1 MHGGRGRM
9 MQIPRLP
16 EAERRPITRSTVRR
30 VVEFFRPYRLRVALT
45 VLIIIVVA
53 VIGLVNPFLLKL
65 IIDDAIPNRD
75 LGELY
80 LYIGLMIV
88 LPIATGLI
96 GVGQT
101 YLNTL
106 IGQNVMQDLRNA
118 LYGHLQRMPLR
129 FFTSTRT
136 GEIQAR
142 LSSDVSGVQQVVTD
156 TATSIV
162 SNLATA
168 ISTVIAMWLISWQM
182 TLISLGLLPFFLF
195 VTYKVGEVRRDVQT
209 ETQETI
215 ADMSSQVEETLSVS
229 GMLLTKAFGRQSREV
244 ANFRTINQRLT
255 RLQIKQQM
263 IGRWFFMIIG
273 TFFSITPAFVYWY
286 AGVQIIG
293 GNSVL
298 TIGDIVAFT
307 TLQSR
312 LFFPLGQMLNV
323 QVEIQGAFALFDRI
337 FEYLDLSI
345 EIEDRDDAITLDPEH
360 VEGCLAFNHVFFRY
374 PDAAPAVVDARSNGA
389 IGLGDPDLDST
400 EPDFDFVQP
409 GAEVLSPMSVA
420 MLAADGLASGAEDI
434 VTDRPTQEPAV
445 TAAFEL
451 IDIDFVIEPGQL
463 AALVGPSGSGKTT
476 IALLVP
482 RIYEVD
488 AGSVMIDGID
498 VRDVTLASLGNII
511 GIVTQ
516 ETYLFHSTIRE
527 NIAYGRADASQEEIE
542 AAARAA
548 AIHDR
553 IMELPQGYETV
564 VGERGFKLS
573 GGEKQRV
580 AIARVI
586 LKNPR
591 ILILDEAT
599 SALDT
604 RSERLIQSALEPL
617 MRNRT
622 TLAIAHRLSTILAA
636 DVILVVD
643 RGRIVERGTHEE
655 LLRRGGLYAKL
666 YRQQF
671 GASSKRSKRLGDV
684 ASVGAALEVSIPKR
698 DEE

>member
-1 MHGGRGRM
+1 
-9 MQIPRLP
+9 
-16 EAERRPITRSTVRR
+16 
-30 VVEFFRPYRLRVALT
+30 
-45 VLIIIVVA
+45 
-53 VIGLVNPFLLKL
+53 
-65 IIDDAIPNRD
+65 
-75 LGELY
+75 
-80 LYIGLMIV
+80 
-88 LPIATGLI
+88 
-96 GVGQT
+96 
-101 YLNTL
+101 
-106 IGQNVMQDLRNA
+106 
-118 LYGHLQRMPLR
+118 MPLR

-182 TLISLGLLPFFLF
+182 TLISLGLLPIFLF
-195 VTYKVGEVRRDVQT
+195 MTYKVGEVRRGIRT

-215 ADMSSQVEETLSVS
+215 ADMTSQVEETLSVS
-229 GMLLTKAFGRQSREV
+229 GMLLSKAFGRQDRAIEDFQ
-244 ANFRTINQRLT
+244 AINRRLT
-255 RLQIKQQM
+255 LLQIKQQM

-273 TFFSITPAFVYWY
+273 TFFSVTPAFVYWY
-286 AGVQIIG
+286 AGLQIIG
-293 GNSVL
+293 GNASL

-323 QVEIQGAFALFDRI
+323 QVEIQVAFALFDRI
-337 FEYLDLSI
+337 FEYLDLPV
-345 EIEDRDDAITLDPEH
+345 EITDRLNAVTLKPKHVRGHVAFHHVYFQYPGAAPREGGSRENDAVD
-360 VEGCLAFNHVFFRY
+360 VEGERRLARVNREIDMVSTGAESL
-374 PDAAPAVVDARSNGA
+374 PPTPAAPFARDGVADGVDPTVP
-389 IGLGDPDLDST
+389 GDVP
-400 EPDFDFVQP
+400 ER
-409 GAEVLSPMSVA
+409 GVLSP
-420 MLAADGLASGAEDI
+420 
-434 VTDRPTQEPAV
+434 
-445 TAAFEL
+445 FEL
-451 IDIDFVIEPGQL
+451 IDIDFEIEPGQL

-482 RIYEVD
+482 RIYDVD
-488 AGSVMIDGID
+488 SGSVTIDDMD
-498 VRDVTLASLGNII
+498 VRNVTLASLGSVI

-527 NIAYGRADASQEEIE
+527 NIAYGRMDATQAELE

-553 IMELPQGYETV
+553 ILELPEGYETI

-586 LKNPR
+586 LKDPR

-604 RSERLIQSALEPL
+604 RSERLIQAALDPL

-643 RGRIVERGTHEE
+643 RGRIIERGTHDE
-655 LLRRGGLYAKL
+655 LLQRGGLYARL
-666 YRQQF
+666 YHQQF
-671 GASSKRSKRLGDV
+671 APAPARSDL
-684 ASVGAALEVSIPKR
+684 AEQAH
-698 DEE
+698 

>member
-1 MHGGRGRM
+1 MHGSGGGGGGRLMRAD
-9 MQIPRLP
+9 PLP
-16 EAERRPITRSTVRR
+16 ESERRQVTSKTVRR
-30 VVEFFRPYRLRVALT
+30 ILQFFRPYRLRVSLT
-45 VLIIIVVA
+45 VVAIIVVA
-53 VIGLVNPFLLKL
+53 VIGLANPFLLKL
-65 IIDDAIPNRD
+65 VIDEAIPNRD
-75 LGELY
+75 LNR
-80 LYIGLMIV
+80 LYIYVGLMIA
-88 LPIATGLI
+88 LPIVTGLI

-101 YLNTL
+101 YLNTV
-106 IGQNVMQDLRNA
+106 IGQSVMQDLRDA

-142 LSSDVSGVQQVVTD
+142 LNSDVSGVQQVVTD

-168 ISTVIAMWLISWQM
+168 ISTIVAMWLISWQM
-182 TLISLGLLPFFLF
+182 TLISLGLLPIFLF
-195 VTYKVGEVRRDVQT
+195 LTYKVGEVRREVKT

-215 ADMSSQVEETLSVS
+215 ADMTSQVEETLSVS
-229 GMLLTKAFGRQSREV
+229 GMLLTKAFGRQGRAV
-244 ANFRTINQRLT
+244 AEFQAINQRLT
-255 RLQIKQQM
+255 LLQIKQQM

-273 TFFSITPAFVYWY
+273 TFFSVTPAFVYWY

-293 GNSVL
+293 GNASL

-323 QVEIQGAFALFDRI
+323 QVEIQVAFALFDRI
-337 FEYLDLSI
+337 FEYLDLPV
-345 EIEDRDDAITLDPEH
+345 EIADRPNAITLDPEYVSGH
-360 VEGCLAFNHVFFRY
+360 VAFRHVYFRY
-374 PDAAPAVVDARSNGA
+374 PGNPPRRGGRRLADA
-389 IGLGDPDLDST
+389 I
-400 EPDFDFVQP
+400 E
-409 GAEVLSPMSVA
+409 AESQQRFA
-420 MLAADGLASGAEDI
+420 AADGETEIVSPEVESLLATPATPFAIDGVAENKDLASPDGVPEAP
-434 VTDRPTQEPAV
+434 VRAP
-445 TAAFEL
+445 FEL
-451 IDIDFVIEPGQL
+451 IDIDFDIEPGQL
-463 AALVGPSGSGKTT
+463 AALVGPSGAGKTT

-482 RIYEVD
+482 RIYDVE
-488 AGSVMIDGID
+488 AGSVSIDGTD
-498 VRDVTLASLGNII
+498 VRDITLASLGSII
-511 GIVTQ
+511 GLVTQ

-527 NIAYGRADASQEEIE
+527 NIAYGRMDATQSEIE
-542 AAARAA
+542 AAAYAA

-553 IMELPQGYETV
+553 IMELPEGYETI

-586 LKNPR
+586 LKDPR

-604 RSERLIQSALEPL
+604 RSERLIQAALDPL

-643 RGRIVERGTHEE
+643 RGRVVERGTHGE
-655 LLRRGGLYAKL
+655 LIQRGGLYAKL

-671 GASSKRSKRLGDV
+671 ASSTSRT
-684 ASVGAALEVSIPKR
+684 ALAEPAT
-698 DEE
+698 

>member
-1 MHGGRGRM
+1 MHGGGGGGGGRLM
-9 MQIPRLP
+9 RTAPLS
-16 EAERRPITRSTVRR
+16 ESDRRPVTSRTVRR
-30 VVEFFRPYRLRVALT
+30 ILQFFRPYRLRVSFT
-45 VLIIIVVA
+45 VVAIIAVA
-53 VIGLVNPFLLKL
+53 VIGLANPFLLKQ

-75 LGELY
+75 LNRLY
-80 LYIGLMIV
+80 LYAGLMLV
-88 LPIATGLI
+88 LPIVTGLI

-101 YLNTL
+101 YLNTV
-106 IGQNVMQDLRNA
+106 IGQRVMQDLRDA

-168 ISTVIAMWLISWQM
+168 ISTVFAMWLISWQM
-182 TLISLGLLPFFLF
+182 TLISLGLLPIFLF
-195 VTYKVGEVRRDVQT
+195 VTYKVGEVRREVKT

-215 ADMSSQVEETLSVS
+215 ADMTSQVEETLSVS
-229 GMLLTKAFGRQSREV
+229 GMLLTKAFGRQSRAV
-244 ANFRTINQRLT
+244 SDFQTINERLT
-255 RLQIKQQM
+255 ILQIKQQM

-273 TFFSITPAFVYWY
+273 TFFSVTPAFVYWY
-286 AGVQIIG
+286 AGTQIIG
-293 GNSVL
+293 GSASL

-323 QVEIQGAFALFDRI
+323 QVEIQVAFALFDRI
-337 FEYLDLSI
+337 FEYLDLPV
-345 EIEDRDDAITLDPEH
+345 EIADRENAIALDPKR
-360 VEGCLAFNHVFFRY
+360 VEGHVSFRHVYFRY
-374 PDAAPAVVDARSNGA
+374 PDAARSKGSPGGNDVLDEEDRGRGNLGSDAGMGS
-389 IGLGDPDLDST
+389 
-400 EPDFDFVQP
+400 Q
-409 GAEVLSPMSVA
+409 GAEAVLPAPSAAFAINGPVEDESPV
-420 MLAADGLASGAEDI
+420 DYASG
-434 VTDRPTQEPAV
+434 DRA
-445 TAAFEL
+445 TAARVPL
-451 IDIDFVIEPGQL
+451 ALVDIDFEIKPGQL
-463 AALVGPSGSGKTT
+463 AALVGPSGAGKTT

-482 RIYEVD
+482 RIYDVD
-488 AGSVMIDGID
+488 SGSVAIDGID
-498 VRDVTLASLGNII
+498 VRDLTLASLGSLI
-511 GIVTQ
+511 GLVTQ

-527 NIAYGRADASQEEIE
+527 NIAYGRLDAMQEEIE

-553 IMELPQGYETV
+553 VMELPEGYETV

-586 LKNPR
+586 LKDPR

-604 RSERLIQSALEPL
+604 RSERLIQAALDPL

-636 DVILVVD
+636 DLILVVD
-643 RGRIVERGTHEE
+643 RGRIVERGRHDE
-655 LLRRGGLYAKL
+655 LLRQGGLYEKL

-671 GASSKRSKRLGDV
+671 APSTKRSNRN
-684 ASVGAALEVSIPKR
+684 AETER
-698 DEE
+698 

>member
-1 MHGGRGRM
+1 MHRGGGGGGGRL
-9 MQIPRLP
+9 MQTAPLP
-16 EAERRPITRSTVRR
+16 ESERRPVTSKTVRR
-30 VVEFFRPYRLRVALT
+30 ILQFFRPYWLRVALT
-45 VLIIIVVA
+45 VVAIIAVA
-53 VIGLVNPFLLKL
+53 IIGLINPFLLKL
-65 IIDDAIPNRD
+65 IIDEAIPNRD
-75 LGELY
+75 LNR
-80 LYIGLMIV
+80 LYIYVSLMIV
-88 LPIATGLI
+88 LPIITGLI
-96 GVGQT
+96 GVGQP
-101 YLNTL
+101 YLNTV
-106 IGQNVMQDLRNA
+106 IGQSVMQDLRNA
-118 LYGHLQRMPLR
+118 LYEHLQRMPLR

-156 TATSIV
+156 TASSIV
-162 SNLATA
+162 SNLAIA
-168 ISTVIAMWLISWQM
+168 ISTVVAMWLISWQM
-182 TLISLGLLPFFLF
+182 TLISLGLLPIFLF
-195 VTYKVGEVRRDVQT
+195 VTYKVGEVRREVKT
-209 ETQETI
+209 ETQVTI
-215 ADMSSQVEETLSVS
+215 ADMTSQVEETLSVS
-229 GMLLTKAFGRQSREV
+229 GMLLTKAFGRQGR
-244 ANFRTINQRLT
+244 AIADFQAINQRLT
-255 RLQIKQQM
+255 VLQIKQQM

-293 GNSVL
+293 GSMAL

-323 QVEIQGAFALFDRI
+323 QVEIQVAFALFDRI
-337 FEYLDLSI
+337 FEYLDLPV
-345 EIEDRDDAITLDPEH
+345 EIADRENAVTLNPKQVRGH
-360 VEGCLAFNHVFFRY
+360 VVFRNVSFRY
-374 PDAAPAVVDARSNGA
+374 PGVPAHRVGRRSAEDTDVPGGRLRADANGEVDSIPTA
-389 IGLGDPDLDST
+389 
-400 EPDFDFVQP
+400 
-409 GAEVLSPMSVA
+409 AESLLPTPN
-420 MLAADGLASGAEDI
+420 LPLASPVIAESLE
-434 VTDRPTQEPAV
+434 PTIPHGLPDASV
-445 TAAFEL
+445 RAPFEL
-451 IDIDFVIEPGQL
+451 IDIGFEVEPGQL

-482 RIYEVD
+482 RIYDVD
-488 AGSVMIDGID
+488 SGSVVIDGID
-498 VRDVTLASLGNII
+498 VRDLTLASLGRII
-511 GIVTQ
+511 GLVTQ

-527 NIAYGRADASQEEIE
+527 NIAYGRMDATQDEIE

-553 IMELPQGYETV
+553 VMQLPEGYETV

-586 LKNPR
+586 LKDPR

-604 RSERLIQSALEPL
+604 RSERLIQAALDPL

-643 RGRIVERGTHEE
+643 RGRIIERGTHEE

-671 GASSKRSKRLGDV
+671 APSTTRAGVVEQAF
-684 ASVGAALEVSIPKR
+684 
-698 DEE
+698 

>member
-9 MQIPRLP
+9 MQTPRLR
-16 EAERRPITRSTVRR
+16 EAERRPITRATVLR
-30 VVEFFRPYRLRVALT
+30 VLAFFRPYRVRVALT
-45 VLIIIVVA
+45 VLAIMIIS

-65 IIDDAIPNRD
+65 IIDDAIPNRN
-75 LGELY
+75 LGDLY
-80 LYIGLMIV
+80 LYVGLMIA

-96 GVGQT
+96 GVGQS

-106 IGQNVMQDLRNA
+106 IGQNVMEDLRNE
-118 LYGHLQRMPLR
+118 LYRHLQRMPLR

-168 ISTVIAMWLISWQM
+168 VSTVIAMWLISWQM

-195 VTYKVGEVRRDVQT
+195 MTYRVGEVRRDVQT
-209 ETQETI
+209 ETQEAI
-215 ADMSSQVEETLSVS
+215 ADMTSQVEETLSVS
-229 GMLLTKAFGRQSREV
+229 GMLLSKVFGRQSREV
-244 ANFRTINQRLT
+244 GNFQSINRRLT
-255 RLQIKQQM
+255 TLQIKQQM

-323 QVEIQGAFALFDRI
+323 QVEIQVAFALFDRI
-337 FEYLDLSI
+337 FEYLDLPV
-345 EIEDRDDAITLDPEH
+345 EIEDREDAIAIDPDH
-360 VEGCLAFNHVFFRY
+360 VQGRIAFNHVYFRY
-374 PDAAPAVVDARSNGA
+374 PGAAPPMVELQDAVIDAGNPETVRT
-389 IGLGDPDLDST
+389 DPDLA
-400 EPDFDFVQP
+400 FDHAGAGTLLPTASMLPGDGFVP
-409 GAEVLSPMSVA
+409 ALEKIIAER
-420 MLAADGLASGAEDI
+420 ASGLSGVAS
-434 VTDRPTQEPAV
+434 
-445 TAAFEL
+445 FEL
-451 IDIDFVIEPGQL
+451 KDIDFKVEPGQL

-476 IALLVP
+476 IALLLA
-482 RIYEVD
+482 RIYDVE

-498 VRDVTLASLGNII
+498 VRDVTLESLGSII

-527 NIAYGRADASQEEIE
+527 NIAYGRIDATQEEIE
-542 AAARAA
+542 AASRAA
-548 AIHDR
+548 AIHER
-553 IMELPQGYETV
+553 VMELPQGYETV

-586 LKNPR
+586 LKNPS

-636 DVILVVD
+636 DVILVVE
-643 RGRIVERGTHEE
+643 RGKIVERGTHEE
-655 LLRRGGLYAKL
+655 LLRRGGLYARL

-671 GASSKRSKRLGDV
+671 AASSRPSNSHLDTTRVPAGAETAAPRS
-684 ASVGAALEVSIPKR
+684 
-698 DEE
+698 DER

>member
-1 MHGGRGRM
+1 MHRGGGGGGGRL
-9 MQIPRLP
+9 MQTAPLP
-16 EAERRPITRSTVRR
+16 ESERRPVTSKTVRR
-30 VVEFFRPYRLRVALT
+30 ILQFFRPYWLRVALT
-45 VLIIIVVA
+45 VVAIIAVA
-53 VIGLVNPFLLKL
+53 IIGLVNPFLLKL
-65 IIDDAIPNRD
+65 IIDEAIPNRD
-75 LGELY
+75 LNR
-80 LYIGLMIV
+80 LYIYVGLMIV
-88 LPIATGLI
+88 LPIITGLI

-101 YLNTL
+101 YLNTV
-106 IGQNVMQDLRNA
+106 IGQSVMQDLRNA
-118 LYGHLQRMPLR
+118 LYEHLQRMPLR

-168 ISTVIAMWLISWQM
+168 ISTIVAMWLISWQM
-182 TLISLGLLPFFLF
+182 TLISLGLLPIFLI
-195 VTYKVGEVRRDVQT
+195 VTYKVGEARRDVKT

-215 ADMSSQVEETLSVS
+215 ADMTSQVEETLSVS
-229 GMLLTKAFGRQSREV
+229 GMLLTKAFGRQSR
-244 ANFRTINQRLT
+244 AIADFQGINTRLT
-255 RLQIKQQM
+255 ALQIKQQM

-293 GNSVL
+293 GNATL

-323 QVEIQGAFALFDRI
+323 QVEIQVAFALFDRI
-337 FEYLDLSI
+337 FEYLDLPV
-345 EIEDRDDAITLDPEH
+345 EIADRENAISLDPKRVQGH
-360 VEGCLAFNHVFFRY
+360 VSFRHVNFRY
-374 PDAAPAVVDARSNGA
+374 PDVARRNGQRRGNDVLDEEDRGRGNLGSDAGMGS
-389 IGLGDPDLDST
+389 
-400 EPDFDFVQP
+400 Q
-409 GAEVLSPMSVA
+409 GAEAVLPAPSAAFAINGPVEDESPV
-420 MLAADGLASGAEDI
+420 DYASG
-434 VTDRPTQEPAV
+434 DRA
-445 TAAFEL
+445 TAARVPFAL
-451 IDIDFVIEPGQL
+451 VDIDFEIKPGQL
-463 AALVGPSGSGKTT
+463 AALVGPSGAGKTS

-482 RIYEVD
+482 RIYDVD
-488 AGSVMIDGID
+488 SGSVAIDGID
-498 VRDVTLASLGNII
+498 VRDLTLASLGSII
-511 GIVTQ
+511 GLVTQ

-527 NIAYGRADASQEEIE
+527 NIAYGRMDATQEEIE

-553 IMELPQGYETV
+553 IVELPERYETV

-586 LKNPR
+586 LKDPR

-604 RSERLIQSALEPL
+604 RSERLIQAALDPL

-636 DVILVVD
+636 DLILVVD
-643 RGRIVERGTHEE
+643 RGRIVERGTHDQ
-655 LLRRGGLYAKL
+655 LLQQGGLYEKL

-671 GASSKRSKRLGDV
+671 APTAKRSNRDAESDQVRRGP
-684 ASVGAALEVSIPKR
+684 AAAL
-698 DEE
+698 

>member
-1 MHGGRGRM
+1 MHGGGGGGGRLM
-9 MQIPRLP
+9 RATPLP
-16 EAERRPITRSTVRR
+16 EWERRPVSTQTIRR
-30 VVEFFRPYRLRVALT
+30 ILQFFRPYRLRVSFT
-45 VLIIIVVA
+45 VVAIIAVA
-53 VIGLVNPFLLKL
+53 VIGLANPFLLKQ

-75 LGELY
+75 LNRLY
-80 LYIGLMIV
+80 LYVGLMIV
-88 LPIATGLI
+88 LPIITGLI

-101 YLNTL
+101 YLNTV
-106 IGQNVMQDLRNA
+106 IGQRVMQDLRDA

-168 ISTVIAMWLISWQM
+168 LSTIVAMWLISWQM
-182 TLISLGLLPFFLF
+182 TLISLGLLPIFLF
-195 VTYKVGEVRRDVQT
+195 ITYKVGEVRRELKT

-215 ADMSSQVEETLSVS
+215 ADMTSQVEETLSVS
-229 GMLLTKAFGRQSREV
+229 GMLLSKAFGRQSR
-244 ANFRTINQRLT
+244 AIADFQTINERLT
-255 RLQIKQQM
+255 MLQIKQQM
-263 IGRWFFMIIG
+263 VGRWFFMIIG
-273 TFFSITPAFVYWY
+273 TFFSVTPAFVYWY
-286 AGVQIIG
+286 AGLQIIG
-293 GNSVL
+293 GNVAL

-323 QVEIQGAFALFDRI
+323 QVEIQVAFALFDRI
-337 FEYLDLSI
+337 FEYLDLPV
-345 EIEDRDDAITLDPEH
+345 EIADRQNAVSLDPKQVRGH
-360 VEGCLAFNHVFFRY
+360 VAFRHVYFRY
-374 PDAAPAVVDARSNGA
+374 PGVAAGGGGQAEDAADGGDKHRLARADRA
-389 IGLGDPDLDST
+389 IDVIP
-400 EPDFDFVQP
+400 P
-409 GAEVLSPMSVA
+409 GAESLLPTP
-420 MLAADGLASGAEDI
+420 AAQIA
-434 VTDRPTQEPAV
+434 TDRLADDGEPTVRDGVPEPRLRAP
-445 TAAFEL
+445 FEL
-451 IDIDFVIEPGQL
+451 IDIDFAIEPGQL

-482 RIYEVD
+482 RIYDVD
-488 AGSVMIDGID
+488 SGSVSIDGID
-498 VRDVTLASLGNII
+498 VRDIALASLGSVI
-511 GIVTQ
+511 GLVTQ

-527 NIAYGRADASQEEIE
+527 NIAYGRLDASQDEIE
-542 AAARAA
+542 AAALAA
-548 AIHDR
+548 AIHNR
-553 IMELPQGYETV
+553 IMELPERYETV

-586 LKNPR
+586 LKDPR

-604 RSERLIQSALEPL
+604 RSERLIQAALDPL

-636 DVILVVD
+636 DVILVVN
-643 RGRIVERGTHEE
+643 RGRIVERGTHAE
-655 LLRRGGLYAKL
+655 LLQRGGLYAKL

-671 GASSKRSKRLGDV
+671 APSTTRT
-684 ASVGAALEVSIPKR
+684 AFAEQAH
-698 DEE
+698 

>member
-1 MHGGRGRM
+1 MHRGGGGGGGRL
-9 MQIPRLP
+9 MQTAPLP
-16 EAERRPITRSTVRR
+16 ESERRPVTSKTVRR
-30 VVEFFRPYRLRVALT
+30 ILQFFRPYWLRVALT
-45 VLIIIVVA
+45 VVAIIAVA
-53 VIGLVNPFLLKL
+53 IIGLVNPFLLKL
-65 IIDDAIPNRD
+65 IIDEAIPNRD
-75 LGELY
+75 LNR
-80 LYIGLMIV
+80 LYIYVGLMIV
-88 LPIATGLI
+88 LPIITGLI

-101 YLNTL
+101 YLNTV
-106 IGQNVMQDLRNA
+106 IGQSVMQDLRNA
-118 LYGHLQRMPLR
+118 LYEHLQRMPLR

-168 ISTVIAMWLISWQM
+168 ISTIVAMWLISWQM
-182 TLISLGLLPFFLF
+182 TLISLGLLPVFLI
-195 VTYKVGEVRRDVQT
+195 VTYKVGEARRDVKT

-215 ADMSSQVEETLSVS
+215 ADMTSQVEETLSVS
-229 GMLLTKAFGRQSREV
+229 GMLLTKAFGRQSR
-244 ANFRTINQRLT
+244 AIADFQGINTRLT
-255 RLQIKQQM
+255 ALQIKQQM

-293 GNSVL
+293 GNATL

-323 QVEIQGAFALFDRI
+323 QVEIQVAFALFDRI
-337 FEYLDLSI
+337 FEYLDLPV
-345 EIEDRDDAITLDPEH
+345 EIADRENAISLDPKRVQGH
-360 VEGCLAFNHVFFRY
+360 VSFRHVNFRY
-374 PDAAPAVVDARSNGA
+374 PDVARRNGQRRGNDVLDEEDRGRGNLGSDAGMGS
-389 IGLGDPDLDST
+389 
-400 EPDFDFVQP
+400 Q
-409 GAEVLSPMSVA
+409 GAEAVLPAPSAAFAINGPVEDESPV
-420 MLAADGLASGAEDI
+420 DYASG
-434 VTDRPTQEPAV
+434 DRA
-445 TAAFEL
+445 TAARVPFAL
-451 IDIDFVIEPGQL
+451 VDIDFEIKPGQL
-463 AALVGPSGSGKTT
+463 AALVGPSGAGKTS

-482 RIYEVD
+482 RIYDVD
-488 AGSVMIDGID
+488 SGSVAIDGID
-498 VRDVTLASLGNII
+498 VRDLTLASLGSII
-511 GIVTQ
+511 GLVTQ

-527 NIAYGRADASQEEIE
+527 NIAYGRMDATQEEIE

-553 IMELPQGYETV
+553 IVELPERYETV

-586 LKNPR
+586 LKDPR

-604 RSERLIQSALEPL
+604 RSERLIQAALDPL

-636 DVILVVD
+636 DLILVVD
-643 RGRIVERGTHEE
+643 RGRIVERGTHDQ
-655 LLRRGGLYAKL
+655 LLQQGGLYEKL

-671 GASSKRSKRLGDV
+671 APTAKRSNRDAESDQVRRGP
-684 ASVGAALEVSIPKR
+684 AAAL
-698 DEE
+698 

>member
-1 MHGGRGRM
+1 MHGGGGGGGGRLM
-9 MQIPRLP
+9 RADPLP
-16 EAERRPITRSTVRR
+16 ESERRQVTSKTVRR
-30 VVEFFRPYRLRVALT
+30 ILQFFRPYRLRVSLT
-45 VLIIIVVA
+45 VVAIIVVA
-53 VIGLVNPFLLKL
+53 VIGLANPFLLKL
-65 IIDDAIPNRD
+65 VIDEAIPNRD
-75 LGELY
+75 LNR
-80 LYIGLMIV
+80 LYIYVGLMIA
-88 LPIATGLI
+88 LPIVTGLI

-101 YLNTL
+101 YLNTV
-106 IGQNVMQDLRNA
+106 IGQSVMQDLRDA

-142 LSSDVSGVQQVVTD
+142 LNSDVSGVQQVVTD

-168 ISTVIAMWLISWQM
+168 ISTIVAMWLISWQM
-182 TLISLGLLPFFLF
+182 TLISLGLLPIFLF
-195 VTYKVGEVRRDVQT
+195 LTYKVGEVRREVKT

-215 ADMSSQVEETLSVS
+215 ADMTSQVEETLSVS
-229 GMLLTKAFGRQSREV
+229 GMLLTKAFGRQGRAV
-244 ANFRTINQRLT
+244 AEFQAINQRLT
-255 RLQIKQQM
+255 LLQIKQQM

-273 TFFSITPAFVYWY
+273 TFFSVTPAFVYWY

-293 GNSVL
+293 GNASL

-323 QVEIQGAFALFDRI
+323 QVEIQVAFALFDRI
-337 FEYLDLSI
+337 FEYLDLPV
-345 EIEDRDDAITLDPEH
+345 EIADRPNAVTLDPKH
-360 VEGCLAFNHVFFRY
+360 VSGHVAFRHVYFRY
-374 PDAAPAVVDARSNGA
+374 PGNPPRRGGRRLADA
-389 IGLGDPDLDST
+389 I
-400 EPDFDFVQP
+400 E
-409 GAEVLSPMSVA
+409 AESQQRFA
-420 MLAADGLASGAEDI
+420 AADGETEIVSPEVESLLATPATPFAIDGVAENKDLASPDGVPEAP
-434 VTDRPTQEPAV
+434 VRAP
-445 TAAFEL
+445 FEL
-451 IDIDFVIEPGQL
+451 IDIDFDIEPGQL
-463 AALVGPSGSGKTT
+463 AALVGPSGAGKTT

-482 RIYEVD
+482 RIYDVE
-488 AGSVMIDGID
+488 AGSVSIDGTD
-498 VRDVTLASLGNII
+498 VRDITLASLGSVI
-511 GIVTQ
+511 GLVTQ

-527 NIAYGRADASQEEIE
+527 NIAYGRIDATQSEIE
-542 AAARAA
+542 AAAYAA

-553 IMELPQGYETV
+553 IMELPEGYETI

-586 LKNPR
+586 LKDPR

-604 RSERLIQSALEPL
+604 RSERLIQAALDPL

-622 TLAIAHRLSTILAA
+622 TLAIAHRLSTILDA

-643 RGRIVERGTHEE
+643 RGRVVERGTHGE
-655 LLRRGGLYAKL
+655 LIQRGGLYAKL

-671 GASSKRSKRLGDV
+671 ASSTSRT
-684 ASVGAALEVSIPKR
+684 ALAEPAT
-698 DEE
+698 

>member
-1 MHGGRGRM
+1 MHGGGGGGGGRLM
-9 MQIPRLP
+9 RTAPLP
-16 EAERRPITRSTVRR
+16 ESERRPLTSETVRR
-30 VVEFFRPYRLRVALT
+30 ILQFFRPYWFRVALT
-45 VLIIIVVA
+45 VVAIIAVA
-53 VIGLVNPFLLKL
+53 IIGLANPFLLKL
-65 IIDDAIPNRD
+65 VIDDAIPNRD
-75 LGELY
+75 FDRLY
-80 LYIGLMIV
+80 LYVALMIA
-88 LPIATGLI
+88 LPIFTGLI

-101 YLNTL
+101 YLNTV
-106 IGQNVMQDLRNA
+106 IGQHVMQDLRNA

-129 FFTSTRT
+129 FFTTTRT

-156 TATSIV
+156 TATSVV
-162 SNLATA
+162 SNMATA
-168 ISTVIAMWLISWQM
+168 ISTIVAMWLISWQM
-182 TLISLGLLPFFLF
+182 TLISLGLLPIFLY
-195 VTYKVGEVRRDVQT
+195 VTYRVGEVRRDIKT

-215 ADMSSQVEETLSVS
+215 ADMTSQVEETLSVS
-229 GMLLTKAFGRQSREV
+229 GMLLTKAFGRQSR
-244 ANFRTINQRLT
+244 AIADFQGINQRLT
-255 RLQIKQQM
+255 MLQIKQQM

-273 TFFSITPAFVYWY
+273 TFFSVTPAFVYWY
-286 AGVQIIG
+286 AGLQIIG
-293 GNSVL
+293 GNASL

-323 QVEIQGAFALFDRI
+323 QVEIQVAFALFDRI
-337 FEYLDLSI
+337 FEYLDLPV
-345 EIEDRDDAITLDPEH
+345 EIADRENAITLDAKH
-360 VEGCLAFNHVFFRY
+360 VRGHVTFRHVYFRY
-374 PDAAPAVVDARSNGA
+374 PDAARPKRGRRTKNGFGEEERNPVAVDSET
-389 IGLGDPDLDST
+389 GLVS
-400 EPDFDFVQP
+400 P
-409 GAEVLSPMSVA
+409 GAEALLPIPASEFVIDD
-420 MLAADGLASGAEDI
+420 LAEGNVIDVDGGM
-434 VTDRPTQEPAV
+434 PEPEVRAP
-445 TAAFEL
+445 FEL
-451 IDIDFVIEPGQL
+451 VDIDFEIKSGQL

-482 RIYEVD
+482 RIYDVD
-488 AGSVMIDGID
+488 SGSVAIDGID
-498 VRDVTLASLGNII
+498 VRDVTLASLGSII
-511 GIVTQ
+511 GLVTQ

-527 NIAYGRADASQEEIE
+527 NIAYGRMDATQEEIE

-553 IMELPQGYETV
+553 VMELPDGYETI

-586 LKNPR
+586 LKDPR

-604 RSERLIQSALEPL
+604 RSERLIQAALDPL

-643 RGRIVERGTHEE
+643 RGRIVERGTHNE

-671 GASSKRSKRLGDV
+671 APSSARAD
-684 ASVGAALEVSIPKR
+684 AAEHAYKPVTVP
-698 DEE
+698 DPD

>member
-1 MHGGRGRM
+1 MHGGGGGGGGRLM
-9 MQIPRLP
+9 RADPLP
-16 EAERRPITRSTVRR
+16 ESERRQVTSKTVRR
-30 VVEFFRPYRLRVALT
+30 ILQFFRPYRLRVSLT
-45 VLIIIVVA
+45 VVAIIVVA
-53 VIGLVNPFLLKL
+53 VIGLANPFLLKL
-65 IIDDAIPNRD
+65 VIDEAIPNRD
-75 LGELY
+75 LNR
-80 LYIGLMIV
+80 LYIYVGLMIA
-88 LPIATGLI
+88 LPIVTGLI

-101 YLNTL
+101 YLNTV
-106 IGQNVMQDLRNA
+106 IGQSVMQDLRDA

-142 LSSDVSGVQQVVTD
+142 LNSDVSGVQQVVTD

-168 ISTVIAMWLISWQM
+168 ISTIVAMWLISWQM
-182 TLISLGLLPFFLF
+182 TLISLGLLPIFLF
-195 VTYKVGEVRRDVQT
+195 LTYKVGEVRREVKT

-215 ADMSSQVEETLSVS
+215 ADMTSQVEETLSVS
-229 GMLLTKAFGRQSREV
+229 GMLLTKAFGRQGRAV
-244 ANFRTINQRLT
+244 AEFQAINQRLT
-255 RLQIKQQM
+255 LLQIKQQM

-273 TFFSITPAFVYWY
+273 TFFSVTPAFVYWY

-293 GNSVL
+293 GNASL

-323 QVEIQGAFALFDRI
+323 QVEIQVAFALFDRI
-337 FEYLDLSI
+337 FEYLDLPV
-345 EIEDRDDAITLDPEH
+345 EIADRPNAVTLDPKH
-360 VEGCLAFNHVFFRY
+360 VSGHVAFRNVYFRY
-374 PDAAPAVVDARSNGA
+374 PGNPPRRGGRRLADAIEAESQQRFAAADGE
-389 IGLGDPDLDST
+389 T
-400 EPDFDFVQP
+400 EIVSP
-409 GAEVLSPMSVA
+409 GAESLRATPATPFAIDGVA
-420 MLAADGLASGAEDI
+420 ENKDLASPDGVPEAP
-434 VTDRPTQEPAV
+434 VRAP
-445 TAAFEL
+445 FEL
-451 IDIDFVIEPGQL
+451 IDIDFDIEPGQL
-463 AALVGPSGSGKTT
+463 AALVGPSGAGKTT

-482 RIYEVD
+482 RIYDVE
-488 AGSVMIDGID
+488 AGSVSIDGTD
-498 VRDVTLASLGNII
+498 VRDITLASLGSII
-511 GIVTQ
+511 GLVTQ

-527 NIAYGRADASQEEIE
+527 NIAYGRMDATQSEIE
-542 AAARAA
+542 AAAYAA

-553 IMELPQGYETV
+553 IMELPEGYETI

-586 LKNPR
+586 LKDPR

-604 RSERLIQSALEPL
+604 RSERLIQAALDPL

-643 RGRIVERGTHEE
+643 RGRVVERGTHGE
-655 LLRRGGLYAKL
+655 LIQRGGLYAKL

-671 GASSKRSKRLGDV
+671 ASSTSRT
-684 ASVGAALEVSIPKR
+684 ALAEPAT
-698 DEE
+698 

>member
-1 MHGGRGRM
+1 MHRGGVGGGRL
-9 MQIPRLP
+9 MQTAPLP
-16 EAERRPITRSTVRR
+16 ESERRPVTTKTVRR
-30 VVEFFRPYRLRVALT
+30 ILQFFKPYWLRVALT
-45 VLIIIVVA
+45 FVAIISVA
-53 VIGLVNPFLLKL
+53 VIGLANPFLLKL
-65 IIDDAIPNRD
+65 IIDDAIPDQDLNR
-75 LGELY
+75 LFLY
-80 LYIGLMIV
+80 VGLMIV
-88 LPIATGLI
+88 LPIFAGLI

-101 YLNTL
+101 YLNTI
-106 IGQNVMQDLRNA
+106 IGQSVMQDLRNA

-142 LSSDVSGVQQVVTD
+142 LNSDVSGVQQVVTD

-168 ISTVIAMWLISWQM
+168 ISTIVAMWLISWQM
-182 TLISLGLLPFFLF
+182 TMISLGLLPIFLF
-195 VTYKVGEVRRDVQT
+195 ITYRVGEVRREVKT

-215 ADMSSQVEETLSVS
+215 ADMTSQVEETLSVS
-229 GMLLTKAFGRQSREV
+229 GMLLTKAFGRQGRAIADFQS
-244 ANFRTINQRLT
+244 INQRLT
-255 RLQIKQQM
+255 LLQIKQQM
-263 IGRWFFMIIG
+263 VGRWFFMIIA

-293 GNSVL
+293 GSMAL

-323 QVEIQGAFALFDRI
+323 QVEIQVAFALFDRI
-337 FEYLDLSI
+337 FEYLDLPV
-345 EIEDRDDAITLDPEH
+345 EIADRENAVTLDPKRVRGRVSFHH
-360 VEGCLAFNHVFFRY
+360 VCFRY
-374 PDAAPAVVDARSNGA
+374 PDVAPRKGGRRVRDAEGENGLA
-389 IGLGDPDLDST
+389 IPST
-400 EPDFDFVQP
+400 EPEAGLVSP
-409 GAEVLSPMSVA
+409 GAEALLPTPA
-420 MLAADGLASGAEDI
+420 APFAIDGAADGIDTTVPDGVPE
-434 VTDRPTQEPAV
+434 PTVRAP
-445 TAAFEL
+445 FEL
-451 IDIDFVIEPGQL
+451 IDIDFEIEPGQL

-482 RIYEVD
+482 RIYDVES
-488 AGSVMIDGID
+488 GSVAIDGID
-498 VRDVTLASLGNII
+498 LRDLTLASLGSII
-511 GIVTQ
+511 GLVTQ
-516 ETYLFHSTIRE
+516 ETYLFHSTVRE
-527 NIAYGRADASQEEIE
+527 NIAYGRMDATQAEIE

-553 IMELPQGYETV
+553 ITELPEGYETV

-586 LKNPR
+586 LKDPR

-604 RSERLIQSALEPL
+604 RSERLIQAALDPL

-636 DVILVVD
+636 DVILVVE
-643 RGRIVERGTHEE
+643 RGRIVERGTHRE
-655 LLRRGGLYAKL
+655 LLHRGGLYAKL

-671 GASSKRSKRLGDV
+671 ASSTSRT
-684 ASVGAALEVSIPKR
+684 ALPEPAT
-698 DEE
+698 